1 LSGLADRIRGI
12 VRPSAAGLSPPVTD
26 ESQITNRESLE
37 RLEGERQEGT
47 FVIERARPPQSRHG
61 GDAVGT
67 YAACLD
73 EAALAVRLFAPTAR
87 GPLVFFDLETTG
99 LSGGAGTIAFLV
111 GCGSFQPDGG
121 FVTRQFLLTTP
132 AEERRLLEHVHG
144 ELSAAGAIV
153 SFNGKSFDAP
163 LLESR
168 FAFHRIART
177 LAEQPHV
184 DTLHPA
190 RQFWGS
196 VGGGDCSLVS
206 LERRLLGVRRA
217 GDVDGFEV
225 PARYFRFV
233 RTGDAGPLEAVLEHN
248 RLDLLTLAALTVR
261 LLALAHGGEGAARD
275 AREAIALGRLYA
287 RAGEHQRARDAFERG
302 VELASLRGDGQSTV
316 DALRGLAALLRRAR
330 DYQHA
335 AACWRRLIDLDECPS
350 AVAREAAEALAIHHE
365 HRVRDLEAARQFAL
379 RSLKETERTPRWV
392 AGVRYRMARI
402 DRKLSG
408 RLL

>member
-1 LSGLADRIRGI
+1 
-12 VRPSAAGLSPPVTD
+12 
-26 ESQITNRESLE
+26 
-37 RLEGERQEGT
+37 
-47 FVIERARPPQSRHG
+47 
-61 GDAVGT
+61 
-67 YAACLD
+67 
-73 EAALAVRLFAPTAR
+73 
-87 GPLVFFDLETTG
+87 
-99 LSGGAGTIAFLV
+99 
-111 GCGSFQPDGG
+111 
-121 FVTRQFLLTTP
+121 
-132 AEERRLLEHVHG
+132 
-144 ELSAAGAIV
+144 
-153 SFNGKSFDAP
+153 
-163 LLESR
+163 
-168 FAFHRIART
+168 
-177 LAEQPHV
+177 
-184 DTLHPA
+184 
-190 RQFWGS
+190 
-196 VGGGDCSLVS
+196 VS

>member
-1 LSGLADRIRGI
+1 MSGLADRIRRI
-12 VRPSAAGLSPPVTD
+12 VRPSLTSPLPSVTGGSD
-26 ESQITNRESLE
+26 VLNCQSLE
-37 RLEGERQEGT
+37 RLEGERHEGT
-47 FVIERARPPQSRHG
+47 FVIERARTPQSRHG
-61 GDAVGT
+61 ADSVGT

-73 EAALAVRLFAPTAR
+73 EAASDLRLFASTAR
-87 GPLVFFDLETTG
+87 SPLVFFDLETTG

-111 GCGSFQPDGG
+111 GCGTFQPDGG
-121 FVTRQFLLTTP
+121 FVTRQFLLTAP
-132 AEERRLLEHVHG
+132 SEERRLLEHVHG

-168 FAFHRIART
+168 FAYHRIART
-177 LAEQPHV
+177 LADQPHI
-184 DTLHPA
+184 DALHPA
-190 RQFWGS
+190 RQFWGNA
-196 VGGGDCSLVS
+196 GGSDCSLVS

-217 GDVDGFEV
+217 ADVDGFEV
-225 PARYFRFV
+225 PARYFQFV

-248 RLDLLTLAALTVR
+248 RLDLLTLAALTAR
-261 LLALAHGGEGAARD
+261 LLALARSGAGEARD

-287 RAGEHQRARDAFERG
+287 RAGEQQRARDAFERG
-302 VELASLRGDGQSTV
+302 VELASLRDDGHSTV
-316 DALRGLAALLRRAR
+316 DALRGLAGLLRRAR
-330 DYQHA
+330 EYHHA

-379 RSLKETERTPRWV
+379 RGLKETERTPRWV
-392 AGVRYRMARI
+392 AGVRYRVARI
-402 DRKLSG
+402 ERKLSG